1 MTYLNTPAESSLYA
15 AEEAALGYV
24 PNYTRAFAL
33 APAAYTAWQQLS
45 GAVRGGMDLRRYEL
59 VTLAAAQALGSA
71 YCSLAHA
78 RVLREKF
85 YGDDELRAIAADHRS
100 AELDPVDVAIMD
112 FAARIAVDQH
122 AATEADAE
130 KLRGLGLSDADIFQ
144 IVLAVGIRRFFSG
157 VLDSVHAEPDPV
169 LRDLGRLLPDSRS

>member
-1 MTYLNTPAESSLYA
+1 
-15 AEEAALGYV
+15 
-24 PNYTRAFAL
+24 
-33 APAAYTAWQQLS
+33 
-45 GAVRGGMDLRRYEL
+45 
-59 VTLAAAQALGSA
+59 VTLAAARRW
-71 YCSLAHA
+71 A
-78 RVLREKF
+78 RRT
-85 YGDDELRAIAADHRS
+85 AAWRTRGCCGRSSTATTNCARSPPTTSS

-169 LRDLGRLLPDSRS
+169 LRDLGPPAARQ